1 MQIDIRKVGI
11 TRITT
16 TQVGIAEG
24 TATGALTAQ
33 ITLVEYEYWLA
44 WWWPSAAWW
53 LLVYE

>member
-16 TQVGIAEG
+16 TQVGTAEG